1 MCDFWREL
9 ARLITFFDEAS
20 PSIFPSSL
28 TLAPGAM
35 QVSSVAVT
43 ATDSG
48 GLSRG
53 QWIAIIGIGAG
64 LGLVITAFAIQSYV
78 AGRS

>member
-9 ARLITFFDEAS
+9 AKLITFFDEAS

-48 GLSRG
+48 G
-53 QWIAIIGIGAG
+53 
-64 LGLVITAFAIQSYV
+64 
-78 AGRS
+78 